1 MSRGTA
7 IAALVIAWLGT
18 AIVFR
23 AAEPGMRASTPE
35 VKKEIVAV
43 IEKQLTAFRKHEVEK
58 AYGYASAELRAQKP
72 IRTFTAIV
80 KSNYPEIWTNT
91 GAEFGIVH
99 DDGARANVTVQVY
112 SKEGDAAYD
121 FTLVKERAGWRIF
134 GVVRHAPKKGGK
146 V

>member
-1 MSRGTA
+1 MSRGIA
-7 IAALVIAWLGT
+7 IAALVIAWWGT
-18 AIVFR
+18 AIVSR

-35 VKKEIVAV
+35 VKKEVVAV

-91 GAEFGIVH
+91 RAEFGIVH
-99 DDGARANVTVQVY
+99 DDGSRASVTVQVY
-112 SKEGDAAYD
+112 SKEGDAPYD
-121 FTLVKERAGWRIF
+121 FTLVKERVGWRIF